1 MKNIGD
7 KTIVNNDR
15 NLKYNPNDA
24 FLKRGGMQMNQLL
37 FVEDDSAIILGLQ
50 YTLEQEGYSV
60 DVCRNAR
67 TALAAAHSHLYDLF
81 LFDVSLPDHDGFW
94 LYDKLK
100 PTDTPVLF
108 LTAHDEEEAVVK
120 GLESGAEDYVT
131 KPFKTREL
139 LLRIKKILARREPN
153 AMLTYRDLAVDI
165 DANKVF
171 VRQQEI
177 EFTALEYRIL
187 FILLSNH
194 GRLITRERLLE
205 QIWDSAGN
213 FVNDNTLTV
222 YIKRIRE
229 KLKDA
234 NYIKTIKGSGY
245 RLE

>member
-1 MKNIGD
+1 
-7 KTIVNNDR
+7 
-15 NLKYNPNDA
+15 
-24 FLKRGGMQMNQLL
+24 MNHIL

-50 YTLEQEGYSV
+50 YALEQEGFSV
-60 DVCRNAR
+60 DICRSAKDAVNTAR
-67 TALAAAHSHLYDLF
+67 NHRYDLF
-81 LFDVSLPDHDGFW
+81 LFDISLPDHDGFW
-94 LYDKLK
+94 LYDRLK
-100 PTDTPVLF
+100 EADTPVLF
-108 LTAHDEEEAVVK
+108 LTAHDEEETVVR

-131 KPFKTREL
+131 KPFKTKEL
-139 LLRIKKILARREPN
+139 LLRIKKILARREKN
-153 AMLTYRDLAVDI
+153 TMITYRDLAMDL

-171 VRQQEI
+171 VHQEEI
-177 EFTALEYRIL
+177 ELTALEYRIL
-187 FILLSNH
+187 FILLSNR

-234 NYIKTIKGSGY
+234 NYIKTVKGSGY